1 MKLQLSSLKF
11 DADARLVDFIQK
23 KADKLD
29 TFYDN
34 IIDGQVALKIDNAD
48 NRENKV
54 IEFKVSVPGVVLFA
68 KEQSA
73 SFEAATDLAV
83 ESIRRQLEKFKGKV

>member
-11 DADARLVDFIQK
+11 DADAKLVDFIQK

-34 IIDGQVALKIDNAD
+34 IIDGQVALKIDKAD
-48 NRENKV
+48 NGENKV

-73 SFEAATDLAV
+73 SFEAATDMAV
-83 ESIRRQLEKFKGKV
+83 ESIRRQLEKFKSK

>member
-11 DADARLVDFIQK
+11 DADARLVDFIKK

-48 NRENKV
+48 NRENKI

-68 KEQSA
+68 KGQSA

-83 ESIRRQLEKFKGKV
+83 ESMRRQLEKCKGKV